1 MIWSAPFW
9 KAAAERAI
17 KTAAQTAIA
26 TIGTTALL
34 EQVDWLIVAS
44 TVATAT
50 VLSVLTS
57 VASAAGDGNP
67 SAGSFEAVAE
77 PGATAHPAGAD
88 PVVVES
94 GDDYDPKRIE
104 GR

>member
-17 KTAAQTAIA
+17 KTAAQAAIA

-50 VLSVLTS
+50 ILSVLTS

-67 SAGSFEAVAE
+67 SAGSFEAIAE
-77 PGATAHPAGAD
+77 PGATARPAGAD

>member
-44 TVATAT
+44 TVGLAT

-67 SAGSFEAVAE
+67 SAGSFEAIA
-77 PGATAHPAGAD
+77 
-88 PVVVES
+88 
-94 GDDYDPKRIE
+94 DYDPKRIE